1 MGSKLGHTFLPK
13 MNLFA
18 RYYGK
23 QYAPNSRETVRRFTV
38 HQFIDAG
45 IATANPDDPTR
56 PINSPKAVYQLE
68 KSALELLQSYG
79 AKA

>member
-1 MGSKLGHTFLPK
+1 

-38 HQFIDAG
+38 RQFIDAD

-56 PINSPKAVYQLE
+56 PVNSPKAVYQLE